1 MEDLNL
7 FCRKDFIMRK
17 KIINFL
23 LILAVLFTILPTFPS
38 SAAASESTELNIYAM
53 YLKPDTKG
61 DSVLLESKGH
71 YLLIDLATSEHV
83 PSIIKQ
89 LNALGA
95 THVDVLFSHLHKD
108 HVGGASNNM
117 LAGLVMLHAAGI
129 TVDTLYVA
137 DPSIAPLSL
146 NNSKRYQRLQNY
158 IARYPESRIV
168 YLNVGD
174 HVSVGDADGEII
186 GPVNTSSI
194 TPEQYAGTP
203 GSLYTA
209 SGNSIYTSYENNC
222 SLAAIFICGTTRYF
236 TAGDCIADEAKGLL
250 ERYGD
255 QLHCDIMK
263 LSHHGVSSGN
273 SADLLKAISP
283 QYSFAS
289 NSGYADIDADTGRWR
304 TYSSAKRATKYG
316 ICYLPATE
324 KKTLIYHIKN
334 DIITLY
340 KGTTVTSSNKVRKW
354 FSVYG
359 EDGIDRDHNMYYFD
373 SYGDLLT
380 GVQQIGTHYYYFDES
395 GRMNYGTYHSGS
407 YSGWRQ
413 YDTDKKRYFRLSE
426 NETYAYMSKGFDT
439 IGGNKYYF
447 DRNGYQL
454 INSTDNILLRELGS
468 NYYAQDTDNAFIVD
482 DFVELEDGT
491 YYFGFSGKMAIDEKK
506 KIDDEYYLFNE
517 DGQLITSDQDLS
529 LYDFEGDTYAVY
541 DDGTLVTN
549 DCVKIDGNKYYFGS
563 TGIMQ
568 TKKVI
573 KIGKWNYYFGV
584 SGKMIKDRK
593 ITWKGKKYYC
603 KPSGVMKTIKKTTAK
618 KTTSSKK

>member
-1 MEDLNL
+1 MEGLDL
-7 FCRKDFIMRK
+7 FYRKEVIMRK
-17 KIINFL
+17 KITSFF
-23 LILAVLFTILPTFPS
+23 LILAMIVTLLPAQITY
-38 SAAASESTELNIYAM
+38 AASSGSTELNIYAM
-53 YLKPDTKG
+53 YLKPDKKG

-83 PSIIKQ
+83 PSIIRQ
-89 LNALGA
+89 LNTLGV
-95 THVDVLFSHLHKD
+95 THVDVMFSHLHKD
-108 HVGGASNNM
+108 HVGGASNSM

-137 DPSIAPLSL
+137 DPSLAPLSL
-146 NNSKRYQRLQNY
+146 NNSKRYQRLKNY
-158 IARYPESRIV
+158 ISRYPESRIV

-174 HVSVGDADGEII
+174 HISVGDADGEII

-194 TPEQYAGTP
+194 TPQQYASAP
-203 GSLYTA
+203 GSMYTS

-222 SLAAIFICGTTRYF
+222 SLAAIFTCGATRYF
-236 TAGDCIADEAKGLL
+236 TAGDCMADEAKGLL
-250 ERYGD
+250 ERYGN

-273 SADLLKAISP
+273 SAELLEAISP

-289 NSGYADIDADTGRWR
+289 NSGYADIDADTDRWR
-304 TYSSAKRATKYG
+304 TYASVKRATKYG
-316 ICYLPATE
+316 ICYLPGTE
-324 KKTLIYHIKN
+324 QKTLIYHIKD

-340 KGTTVTSSNKVRKW
+340 KGSTITSSTKVRKW

-373 SYGDLLT
+373 SDGELLT
-380 GVQQIGTHYYYFDES
+380 GVQQIGSHYYYFDES
-395 GRMNYGTYHSGS
+395 GRMNYGTFHSGS

-413 YDTDKKRYFRLSE
+413 YDTGKKRYFRLSE
-426 NETYAYMSKGFDT
+426 NEAYAYMSKGFDT

-454 INSTDNILLRELGS
+454 LNTTDTILLRELGS
-468 NYYAQDTDNAFIVD
+468 NYYAQDWDNSFIVD
-482 DFVELEDGT
+482 DFVELDDGT
-491 YYFGFSGKMAIDEKK
+491 YYFGSSGKMAIDEKK

-517 DGQLITSDQDLS
+517 DGQLITSSQSVS
-529 LYDFEGDTYAVY
+529 LYNFEGDLYAVY
-541 DDGTLVTN
+541 KDGTLAVN
-549 DCVKIDGNKYYFGS
+549 ACVKINGNKYYFGS

-584 SGKMIKDRK
+584 SGKMVKDRT

-603 KPSGVMKTIKKTTAK
+603 KPSGVMKTIKTTTK
-618 KTTSSKK
+618 KTTTSRK